1 MKIIYW
7 TRSFFGRKNESF
19 VLILNKSKFLL
30 LHENKYGPGCGPSA
44 VADGKNASDYFNFFI
59 LSVKRFFINYA
70 VTLQQNF
77 NLTLVVDI
85 CCFPKIILKVMKQS
99 DMETMAKA
107 FTASGW

>member
-1 MKIIYW
+1 MKI
-7 TRSFFGRKNESF
+7 NMDQD
-19 VLILNKSKFLL
+19 
-30 LHENKYGPGCGPSA
+30 
-44 VADGKNASDYFNFFI
+44 VAHQQLQMERMQVINFFI

-107 FTASGW
+107 FTASG